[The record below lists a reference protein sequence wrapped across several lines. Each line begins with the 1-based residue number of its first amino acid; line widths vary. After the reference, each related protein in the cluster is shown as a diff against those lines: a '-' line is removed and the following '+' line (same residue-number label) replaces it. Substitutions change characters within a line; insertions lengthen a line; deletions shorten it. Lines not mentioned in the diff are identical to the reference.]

1 MEEKK
6 TFWKRLVRSADNI
19 TSWAFSARKLTALAI
34 MICVLTGH
42 GIYYKHCYTKEDF
55 SMFDVI
61 LIIDYIA
68 IAFFLGLV
76 TIQQIIEFKNGKKNE
91 EPIKST
97 EPTPNPD
104 NIVQLYV

>member
-19 TSWAFSARKLTALAI
+19 TTWAFSARKLTALAI
-34 MICVLTGH
+34 MICVLVGH

-55 SMFDVI
+55 AIFDVI

-76 TIQQIIEFKNGKKNE
+76 TVQQIVEFKTGKKNE
-91 EPIKST
+91 EPIKT
-97 EPTPNPD
+97 PEPTTNPEP
-104 NIVQLYV
+104 VV